1 VFRSTKSPEL
11 RWRSK
16 GRFFISLVR
25 YSLSHPV
32 SPNSLGTGLG
42 VPLLYQVL
50 ISSYGWTQSDY
61 SKFCWFITSGIW
73 LGDLIR
79 ISVPASNAFFPFTL
93 LNKIMRDHERHQL
106 SGTCYFSLGCT
117 IAITLFPPAVATTS
131 IIWLV
136 LGDMSAA
143 LIGVSCGG
151 DIVVVK
157 MGRGG
162 KKSMEG
168 SAAMFVVC
176 VVVGMVAFSGRY
188 LNEYPV
194 FLGALTATIVELYE
208 PFQIN
213 DNLSIPV
220 ISSLALQWGL
230 SRIDRC

>member
-1 VFRSTKSPEL
+1 MNHL
-11 RWRSK
+11 
-16 GRFFISLVR
+16 ISL
-25 YSLSHPV
+25 
-32 SPNSLGTGLG
+32 GLC

-50 ISSYGWTQSDY
+50 LSSYGWTQYDY
-61 SKFCWFITSGIW
+61 SIFCWIATSGIW
-73 LGDLIR
+73 IADVVR
-79 ISVPASNAFFPFTL
+79 ITIPSSNNYFPFTI

-143 LIGVSCGG
+143 LIGVSFGR

-168 SAAMFVVC
+168 SIAMFITC
-176 VVVGMVAFSGRY
+176 TIIGMVAFSERY
-188 LNEYPV
+188 LSEYAV
-194 FLGALTATIVELYE
+194 FLGAFTATIVELYE
-208 PFQIN
+208 PFQVN
-213 DNLSIPV
+213 DNLSIPI

-230 SRIDRC
+230 SRIQRC

>member
-1 VFRSTKSPEL
+1 
-11 RWRSK
+11 
-16 GRFFISLVR
+16 
-25 YSLSHPV
+25 
-32 SPNSLGTGLG
+32 
-42 VPLLYQVL
+42 
-50 ISSYGWTQSDY
+50 
-61 SKFCWFITSGIW
+61 
-73 LGDLIR
+73 
-79 ISVPASNAFFPFTL
+79 
-93 LNKIMRDHERHQL
+93 MRDHERHQL

-143 LIGVSCGG
+143 LIGVSFGG

-168 SAAMFVVC
+168 SVAMFVVC
-176 VVVGMVAFSGRY
+176 VAVGLVAFSGRY
-188 LNEYPV
+188 LHEYPV
-194 FLGALTATIVELYE
+194 FLGALAATVVELYE

-230 SRIDRC
+230 SRIERC